1 MALQIVGA
9 GLGRTGTASLKIAL
23 EQLGMGRCYHMSEVG
38 NNPSHVG
45 LWLEAANGKPDWDRL
60 LGDYGATLDYP
71 ACTFWRELADFYPES
86 KVLLSVRD
94 PVSWFESTQA
104 TILSRELNDFIR
116 GRPLGE
122 MIQRVIW
129 DTLDNRMD
137 DRDFMTSH
145 FERHIE
151 AVRAAIPDERLLVCE
166 VSQGWE
172 PLCEFL
178 DMPIPDTEFPRVN
191 TRDETR
197 GLIEKMISGGA
208 RDPAA

>member
-9 GLGRTGTASLKIAL
+9 GLGRTGTSSLKIAL
-23 EQLGMGRCYHMSEVG
+23 EQLGVGRCYHMSEVG
-38 NNPSHVG
+38 KNPAHVD
-45 LWLEAANGKPDWDRL
+45 LWLDAAKGKPDWDRL

-71 ACTFWRELADFYPES
+71 ACTFWRELADFYPAS

-94 PVSWFESTQA
+94 PLSWFESTQA
-104 TILSRELNDFIR
+104 TILSREMNDFIR
-116 GRPLGE
+116 DRPQGE

-137 DRDFMTSH
+137 DREFMISH
-145 FERHIE
+145 FQRHIA
-151 AVRAAIPDERLLVCE
+151 AVRATIPDERLLVYE
-166 VSQGWE
+166 VRQGWE

-178 DMPIPDTEFPRVN
+178 DLPIPDTEFPRAN

-197 GLIEKMISGGA
+197 ELIEKMISSGA
-208 RDPAA
+208 REPVA